1 LTSPKTCIKQ
11 LKVIFL
17 VENSSRVNYW
27 EENERKSTRKERSN
41 GVKSTPT
48 EGLAPNTC
56 NNLEIN
62 WNNNNLGQKQHI
74 KLCIHVKSEEWLHHR
89 ENP

>member
-11 LKVIFL
+11 LKVNFL
-17 VENSSRVNYW
+17 VENSSRANYW
-27 EENERKSTRKERSN
+27 KEKERKSARKERSN
-41 GVKSTPT
+41 GAKSTPT

-62 WNNNNLGQKQHI
+62 WNNKNLGQKQHI
-74 KLCIHVKSEEWLHHR
+74 KLFIHVKSEEWLHHR